1 MNDVQLTEHE
11 RALIARWLERNP
23 DKAGLDDVRL
33 KEYGIAV
40 WALAGGLRREGD
52 AAHAQIARSYD
63 VPLEAVEAAAAFY
76 RRHRAII
83 DNRID
88 ANELMPGDPRWDE
101 LV

>member
-11 RALIARWLERNP
+11 RELIARWLERNP

-33 KEYGIAV
+33 KDYSIAV
-40 WALAGGLRREGD
+40 WALAGSLRRDGD
-52 AAHAQIARSYD
+52 NAIGRIAREYD

-88 ANELMPGDPRWDE
+88 ANELMPGDPGWDE